1 MTNVIIE
8 ATKSYIGDVRPSAT
22 AKLKELTS
30 ALKELERARKTNYD
44 EGETSLSDTDYDSS
58 GYYTG
63 SYTESSSR
71 SSILRRTSQN
81 RGNGGENEKPDNV
94 NELDWTNQRAV
105 RRYPETKNLGR
116 LKSAAVARPEEERR
130 RKRRIE
136 KIAEHAKTS
145 RSADDKLVLSYM
157 FDETAPMHFR
167 RTLDRK
173 LIKHIR
179 TCPVVHHPL
188 RTFKTLTR
196 SPFSRVLLL
205 HPPYNGGS

>member
-22 AKLKELTS
+22 AKVKELNL
-30 ALKELERARKTNYD
+30 ALKELERARRADYD
-44 EGETSLSDTDYDSS
+44 EGETSNSDSNYDSS
-58 GYYTG
+58 SYY

-71 SSILRRTSQN
+71 SSIVERTRRS
-81 RGNGGENEKPDNV
+81 RRSGGENEMPDNID
-94 NELDWTNQRAV
+94 ELEWTIQRV
-105 RRYPETKNLGR
+105 GRRNPETINAGR
-116 LKSAAVARPEEERR
+116 SKSAAVARPEEERR

-136 KIAEHAKTS
+136 KIAELAKTS
-145 RSADDKLVLSYM
+145 RSADDKLVLSFM

-167 RTLDRK
+167 RTLDRE

-179 TCPVVHHPL
+179 PCPVVQRPL
-188 RTFKTLTR
+188 RVFKTLIR

-205 HPPYNGGS
+205 HPPYNGSS